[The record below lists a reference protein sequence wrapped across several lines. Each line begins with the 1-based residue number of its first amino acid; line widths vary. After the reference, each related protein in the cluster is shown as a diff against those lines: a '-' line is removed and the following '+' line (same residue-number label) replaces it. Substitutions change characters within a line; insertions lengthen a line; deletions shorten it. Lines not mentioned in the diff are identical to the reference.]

1 MQNMLEDP
9 KIYVLLNKTFRK
21 VIMKIYA
28 KKKNKNDAL
37 NNRVSFKKA
46 MTSTKA
52 ETEINSVT
60 GYQKIQLALW
70 CYSAI

>member
-1 MQNMLEDP
+1 MQRMLEDP

-37 NNRVSFKKA
+37 NNRISFRKP
-46 MTSTKA
+46 MTSSKA
-52 ETEINSVT
+52 E
-60 GYQKIQLALW
+60 A
-70 CYSAI
+70 